1 MLKIRIIAVS
11 KDKDRWVT
19 DGCAHYEKLL
29 LRYASVQWVII
40 PATRATASLTPDRI
54 REQEAERLLKVCG
67 KGFCIALT
75 DKGTLMDSPTLARQL
90 EKWQTRSRGILSF
103 VIGGAHGLDQAV
115 LERSQFTLSL
125 SPLTFSHQVV
135 RAVLLEQLFRA
146 FSILGGSNYHK

>member
-1 MLKIRIIAVS
+1 MLKIRIVAVG
-11 KDKDRWVT
+11 KDKDRWIT

-29 LRYASVQWVII
+29 SRYASVQWVVI
-40 PATRATASLTPDRI
+40 PAARGAPSLTPDRI
-54 REQEAERLLKVCG
+54 RKQEAERLLKECG

-75 DKGTLMDSPTLARQL
+75 DQGTLMDSPTLARQL
-90 EKWQTRSRGILSF
+90 EKWQTQNRGVLSF

-115 LERSQFTLSL
+115 LDRSQLALSL